1 MDDLCFV
8 ISGRLKPCT
17 KVAESLNN
25 IRKNIHP
32 DFSLFYKGEKQSLSE
47 DSNVE
52 VIRQFQHFLD
62 SWNSDSQSLEV
73 QTSGST
79 GQPKKIEIQKDFM
92 IASAEKTLE
101 FFGLEPKDKT
111 LLCMDLMH
119 IGAQMMVIR
128 AFLGGLEL
136 HITEPKLKLSEDLSH
151 GFDFVP
157 MVPAQAME
165 SLDSLSIIKKVLL
178 GGAPLSHSDLSVL
191 HGVDSSIY
199 QSFGMTETISHI
211 ALKKI
216 SEEAYS
222 AVNGVSF
229 STTANDE
236 LIISAPHIG
245 INLLPTHDVVELL
258 SANRFIWKGRSDNTI
273 NSGGKKIQPEAVENL
288 LAPHIIG
295 NFAISDAP
303 HPQWGRQVV
312 LVLESG
318 SKTEI
323 PKILEYPPYSEPKKV
338 IRIPTIPRTENGKIK
353 RAELREMISSEW

>member
-1 MDDLCFV
+1 M
-8 ISGRLKPCT
+8 
-17 KVAESLNN
+17 AESLNN

-32 DFSLFYKGEKQSLSE
+32 DFSLFYKGEEQSLSE

-92 IASAEKTLE
+92 VASAEKTLQ
-101 FFGLEPKDKT
+101 FFGLGSKDKT

-119 IGAQMMVIR
+119 IGAQMMVVR
-128 AFLGGLEL
+128 ALLGGLEL
-136 HITEPKLKLSEDLSH
+136 HITEPKLNLTDDLSS

-157 MVPAQAME
+157 MVPSQAME
-165 SLDSLSIIKKVLL
+165 SLDSLSNIKTVLL
-178 GGAPLSHSDLSVL
+178 GGAPLSHSDLL
-191 HGVDSSIY
+191 KLNGVDSEIY

-211 ALKKI
+211 AVKEI

-222 AVNGVSF
+222 AVDGVSF
-229 STTANDE
+229 STTENYE

-245 INLLPTHDVVELL
+245 INSLPTHDVVNLL
-258 SANRFIWKGRSDNTI
+258 SPNSFIWKGRSDNTI
-273 NSGGKKIQPEAVENL
+273 NSGGKKIQPETVENI
-288 LAPHIIG
+288 LAPHISG

-318 SKTEI
+318 AKTEI
-323 PKILEYPPYSEPKKV
+323 PENLEYPPYSKPKKV
-338 IRIPTIPRTENGKIK
+338 ITVNSIPRTENGKIK
-353 RAELREMISSEW
+353 RAELRGIIDSEQ